1 MDTQKVEE
9 VKDIA
14 LKLAEI
20 RVHYP
25 EEYFY
30 LKGWIHCLLQQEDKT
45 RGHPTNLQCE
55 QSSHIS
61 CVLPGKTMT

>member
-9 VKDIA
+9 VKDVA

-30 LKGWIHCLLQQEDKT
+30 LKGWIHCLLQQENKMG
-45 RGHPTNLQCE
+45 GHPVNHQCR
-55 QSSHIS
+55 
-61 CVLPGKTMT
+61 